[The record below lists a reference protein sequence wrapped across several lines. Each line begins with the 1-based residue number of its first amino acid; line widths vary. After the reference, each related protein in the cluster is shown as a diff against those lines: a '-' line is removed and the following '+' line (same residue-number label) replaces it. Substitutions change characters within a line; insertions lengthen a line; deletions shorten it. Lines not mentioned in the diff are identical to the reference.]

1 MRNRRKERK
10 AMALSIVTEGQAEA
24 QRQGDTRACRV
35 LLSMLRT
42 LDSILR
48 TGICCRDLSQRN
60 DTVQSVFKKFLS
72 LLRK

>member
-10 AMALSIVTEGQAEA
+10 AVALSIVTEGQAEA

-48 TGICCRDLSQRN
+48 TGIC
-60 DTVQSVFKKFLS
+60 
-72 LLRK
+72 